1 MASAERSQC
10 GTESVPAALHGPSVP
25 SLFRAVVRAG
35 GLGRNGHSA
44 ATTRFTCQSQAVIGE
59 DFPAVLAAAQHG
71 DEGAF
76 TVLWRDG
83 NPALLRY
90 LKVIAPEYAED
101 VAAETWTSVVRALD
115 RFRGGEDSWRA
126 WLFTTAR
133 RRVVDER
140 RRWSRRPESPTADI
154 GDSHLPEAADTAD
167 QVLENLATREA
178 IAAVASLPPLQAE
191 VIMLRVVAGLS
202 TEAVAHMV
210 GRTPGAVRVA
220 VHRGLRRLAQKMIE
234 AGVTR

>member
-1 MASAERSQC
+1 M
-10 GTESVPAALHGPSVP
+10 ALHGPPV
-25 SLFRAVVRAG
+25 SLFRSPVRAS

-44 ATTRFTCQSQAVIGE
+44 ATTGFTCQSQAVIGE

-90 LKVIAPEYAED
+90 LKVIAPECAED
-101 VAAETWTSVVRALD
+101 VAAETWTSVVRRLD
-115 RFRGGEDSWRA
+115 RFRGGEDAWPA

-133 RRVVDER
+133 RRVVDEK
-140 RRWSRRPESPTADI
+140 RRWSRRPESPTADV
-154 GDSHLPEAADTAD
+154 GDGHLPEVADPAD

-191 VIMLRVVAGLS
+191 VIILRVVAGLS
-202 TEAVAHMV
+202 TEAVAQMV

-220 VHRGLRRLAQKMIE
+220 VHRGLRRLAQMMIE

>member
-1 MASAERSQC
+1 
-10 GTESVPAALHGPSVP
+10 
-25 SLFRAVVRAG
+25 
-35 GLGRNGHSA
+35 
-44 ATTRFTCQSQAVIGE
+44 VIGE

-71 DEGAF
+71 DEDAF

-101 VAAETWTSVVRALD
+101 VAAETWTSVVRGLD

-154 GDSHLPEAADTAD
+154 GDGHLPDAADTAD

-202 TEAVAHMV
+202 TEAVAQMV

-220 VHRGLRRLAQKMIE
+220 VHRGLRRLAQMMIE